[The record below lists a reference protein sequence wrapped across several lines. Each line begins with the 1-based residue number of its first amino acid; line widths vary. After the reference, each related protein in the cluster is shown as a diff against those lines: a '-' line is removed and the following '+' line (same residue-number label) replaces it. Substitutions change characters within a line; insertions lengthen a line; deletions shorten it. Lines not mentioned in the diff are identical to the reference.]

1 MGDEITAMKA
11 EINAQNQRID
21 NLSTQLGEIRQLL
34 LQVVGN
40 SGGNDVGNPPP
51 ANIGNPQRPNQRNH
65 RDINA
70 HGERQQG
77 NNRRPAIEDSESDSR
92 EDFEDLPQYHN
103 RQHRGTCDDYR
114 IKADIPPFSGNLRLE
129 EFLDWMVE
137 VERFVE
143 IMEVPEEKIVK
154 MVAFRLKSAAA
165 VWWDQLQKT
174 RQRQGKNRVRTWRK
188 MKQLMMDR
196 FLPADYEQIL
206 YRMYLGC
213 TQGNRSVSDYTH
225 EFMKLAER
233 NNLTESENQKVAR
246 YINGLKIALQDK
258 IGLQN
263 LWTLQEAI
271 NMALKA
277 EMIGVERAATNYR
290 RAATPIE
297 QPLNSAI
304 DKGKATASSSISHN
318 KANIEGGSTKFAN
331 RGVGR
336 VPPQRE
342 NPYARPSIDICY
354 RCQKSGHH
362 SNNCP
367 ERRQANLVE
376 REAFSEVEEEV
387 VDEGDYDGVEFAV
400 EEGLERLNLVLQ
412 RVLLSPKEEGQ
423 RHNIFRSLCSIKNKV
438 CEVIVDNG
446 SCENFVSKKLVSML
460 QLPTENHPNPYSLGS
475 VKRGPSVQ
483 VTETCKV
490 PLSIGKRYKDEVICD
505 VIDMDACHILL
516 GHPWQFDVDSTFQG
530 CDNVVLF
537 MWDSYKIA
545 MAPLK
550 QMGSANKQRSES
562 FLTLTNSEQ
571 EIVNFARHSECI
583 CPVVV
588 KGLMV
593 VGKEGDMIPV
603 EVQQILNDFQVLI
616 SDELPNELPPMRDIQ
631 HQIDL
636 MPGASLPNLPHYRMS
651 PKENEILREQIEDL
665 LKKGFIRES
674 MSPCAVPVL
683 LVPKKGGTWRMCV
696 DSRAI
701 NKITVKYRFPIP
713 RLEDMLDVLSRSSM
727 FTKIDLR
734 SSYHQIRIKP
744 GDEWKTAF
752 KSKEGL
758 YEWLVMPFGLTNAPS
773 TFMRLM
779 NQVLRPF
786 IGSFVV
792 VYFDDILIYSK
803 NKGEHLTHLRQVL
816 DVLKENQLYINLKK
830 CTFCTNKL
838 LFLGYVVGEDGIHVD
853 EEKTKAIRDWP
864 TPKSVSEVRSFH
876 GLATF
881 YRRFV

>member
-1 MGDEITAMKA
+1 
-11 EINAQNQRID
+11 
-21 NLSTQLGEIRQLL
+21 
-34 LQVVGN
+34 
-40 SGGNDVGNPPP
+40 
-51 ANIGNPQRPNQRNH
+51 
-65 RDINA
+65 
-70 HGERQQG
+70 
-77 NNRRPAIEDSESDSR
+77 
-92 EDFEDLPQYHN
+92 
-103 RQHRGTCDDYR
+103 
-114 IKADIPPFSGNLRLE
+114 
-129 EFLDWMVE
+129 MVE

-154 MVAFRLKSAAA
+154 MVAFRLKSTAA
-165 VWWDQLQKT
+165 
-174 RQRQGKNRVRTWRK
+174 
-188 MKQLMMDR
+188 
-196 FLPADYEQIL
+196 
-206 YRMYLGC
+206 
-213 TQGNRSVSDYTH
+213 GNRSVSDYTH
-225 EFMKLAER
+225 EFMKLVER
-233 NNLTESENQKVAR
+233 NNLIESENQKVAM

-297 QPLNSAI
+297 QPLNNAI
-304 DKGKATASSSISHN
+304 DKGKAIDSSSSSQN
-318 KANIEGGSTKFAN
+318 KANIEGGNTKFAN
-331 RGVGR
+331 RGIGR
-336 VPPQRE
+336 LPPQRE
-342 NPYARPSIDICY
+342 NPYARPSVDICY
-354 RCQKSGHH
+354 RCRKSRHC

-376 REAFSEVEEEV
+376 REAFSEVEEKV
-387 VDEGDYDGVEFAV
+387 ADEGDYDGVEFSV

-412 RVLLSPKEEGQ
+412 RVLLSLKEEGQ
-423 RHNIFRSLCSIKNKV
+423 RHNIFHSLCSIKNKV

-460 QLPTENHPNPYSLGS
+460 QLPTENHPNPYSLGW

-505 VIDMDACHILL
+505 VIDVDACHILL
-516 GHPWQFDVDSTFQG
+516 GRPWQFDVDVDSTFRG
-530 CDNVVLF
+530 RDNVVLF

-550 QMGSANKQRSES
+550 QTGSANKQRSES
-562 FLTLTNSEQ
+562 FLTLTSNEQ
-571 EIVNFARHSECI
+571 EIVNFARHSDCI
-583 CPVVV
+583 CPIVV

-593 VGKEGDMIPV
+593 VGKEGDMVPV
-603 EVQQILNDFQVLI
+603 EGQQILNDFQVLI

-636 MPGASLPNLPHYRMS
+636 MSGASLPNLPYYRMS
-651 PKENEILREQIEDL
+651 LKENEILREQIENL

-701 NKITVKYRFPIP
+701 NKIIVKYRFPIP
-713 RLEDMLDVLSRSSM
+713 RLEDMLDVLSGSRM

-734 SSYHQIRIKP
+734 SGYHQIRIKP
-744 GDEWKTAF
+744 GDKWKTAF

-758 YEWLVMPFGLTNAPS
+758 YEWLVLPFGLTNAPS

-816 DVLKENQLYINLKK
+816 DVLKENQL
-830 CTFCTNKL
+830 
-838 LFLGYVVGEDGIHVD
+838 
-853 EEKTKAIRDWP
+853 
-864 TPKSVSEVRSFH
+864 
-876 GLATF
+876 
-881 YRRFV
+881 